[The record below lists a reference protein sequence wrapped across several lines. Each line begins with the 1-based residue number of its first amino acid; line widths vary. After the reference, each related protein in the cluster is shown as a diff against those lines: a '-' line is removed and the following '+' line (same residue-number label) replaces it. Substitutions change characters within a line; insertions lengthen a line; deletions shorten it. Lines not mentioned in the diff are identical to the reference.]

1 MFDLFEFC
9 NDFSDDI
16 EEVFFKFVVV
26 VVGWFN
32 VGKFIFVNCIFGCR
46 VVVVQDVLGVI
57 CD

>member
-46 VVVVQDVLGVI
+46 VVVV
-57 CD
+57 